1 LHNNFFKQVADKNLA
16 DVGTTTYDRSGK
28 SDPKIINTMQK
39 EVHLPDF
46 LLFY

>member
-1 LHNNFFKQVADKNLA
+1 LFFKQVANKNLA

-28 SDPKIINTMQK
+28 ASDPKIINTMQK